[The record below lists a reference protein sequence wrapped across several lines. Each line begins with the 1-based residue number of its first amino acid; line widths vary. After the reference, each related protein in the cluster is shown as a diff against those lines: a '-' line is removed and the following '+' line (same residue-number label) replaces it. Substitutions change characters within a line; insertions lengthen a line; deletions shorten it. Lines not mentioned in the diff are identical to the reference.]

1 MTTGWVWATVIALTL
16 IKATTSY
23 ANEIYLNQIGDNV
36 AVTITQDGQN
46 NKIGD
51 LNNLSNK
58 GLLGSYGPSTFS
70 YAQTGSNNTLGIY
83 NADIGDSS
91 GNLTQTGDNNASV
104 MDCHGE
110 NCTLSVTQLGD
121 GNDAHAEIGASYNDV
136 SNTIIIFQKGDSN
149 ESYAEADGI
158 SNDVDSYQE
167 SDNNFSRVVVT
178 GDYNAVNAWQG
189 KHDDGTV
196 DVDET
201 GDHEVYWTVTGD
213 NNILDSYQTDTNR
226 GGGGGAGHHIA
237 NIVNGDNNGVTH
249 TQMGKAGHDGF
260 IEIQGDDNTVDLL
273 QRGNG
278 GQKWTDIVL
287 TGDGHTV
294 DVDQRGTYYASA
306 TVDLTNSGG
315 AYDFTLTQNVS
326 TSDDTYSITG
336 YCTNSSGCSLSVNRN
351 N

>member
-1 MTTGWVWATVIALTL
+1 MNTGWAPVLATVLLSLSAP
-16 IKATTSY
+16 TS
-23 ANEIYLNQIGDNV
+23 ANEIYLNQIGDDV
-36 AVTITQDGQN
+36 TVTITQDGQN

-58 GLLGSYGPSTFS
+58 GLLGSLGPST
-70 YAQTGSNNTLGIY
+70 YTYTQTGNNNTLGFY

-91 GNLTQTGDNNASV
+91 STLTQTGDNNAAV
-104 MDCHGE
+104 IDCHGE
-110 NCTLSVTQLGD
+110 DCTMSVTQLGD
-121 GNDAHAEIGASYNDV
+121 NNDAHAETGSSYNDV
-136 SNTIIIFQKGDSN
+136 GNTITVYQKGDYN
-149 ESYAEADGI
+149 ESYAEADGD

-196 DVDET
+196 DTDET
-201 GDHEVYWTVTGD
+201 GDHEVYWTVTGN

-237 NIVNGDNNGVTH
+237 NVVNGDNNGVTH

-260 IEIQGDDNTVDLL
+260 VEIQGDNNDVTLY

-278 GQKWTDIVL
+278 GQQWADIVL
-287 TGDGHTV
+287 TGDDHTV
-294 DVDQRGTYYASA
+294 DASQRGTMGHSFE
-306 TVDLTNSGG
+306 VDLTNGGG
-315 AYDFTLTQNVS
+315 AYSVTSNQTTNS
-326 TSDDTYSITG
+326 TSTSKTYSLTG
-336 YCTNSSGCSLSVNRN
+336 ICTNTAGCSVSVSQN
-351 N
+351 